1 MVISCM
7 LGLVAAT
14 RACLKD
20 SDCLTRSRPDVHS
33 MFCVNNVCQ
42 KVLPPGKHCTKPTEC
57 SSYSFFGPLACTGKC
72 KIESECE
79 YGKDD
84 NFDSMYCCRSI
95 PEGKEC
101 NPDRPAS
108 LNGCDI
114 RQSCLMGK
122 KGFYECVPDK
132 SSSWIFGVFL
142 SVSGNIGINVGI
154 NLQKKSYKQAH
165 MRLFGMNLQTF
176 YAGCF
181 TYGLGKILGYC
192 SYVFGNQSL
201 IAALSATGL
210 VSNSI
215 FAPMINEEVFT
226 WKDFCAIFFAFAGTT
241 LIVMNTAITHRM
253 YTLCE
258 LMKMYRRTETLIWFG
273 FIVLVIVV
281 LFTFIKYVEVNSN
294 WELPDESMTFLRKE
308 GVWFDEEGVVMKYT
322 MVLAYVC
329 LSSFIAS
336 FTTLS
341 VKSLGEMIDKTIAGD
356 NQFIFLTTYLFIMTL
371 AICTFFQIYWL
382 NRALR
387 HYDAL
392 LVIPMF
398 HVTWTLLSILTAGIY
413 FREFEQY
420 TSYQLDVFAAG
431 VGMIFVG
438 SFFLG
443 SRITNKTRIRTR
455 NIDTGPQ
462 KILKNQ

>member
-1 MVISCM
+1 MIIGCM
-7 LGLVAAT
+7 AGLVAAAQ
-14 RACLKD
+14 ACLKD

-33 MFCVNNVCQ
+33 MFCVDNICQ
-42 KVLPPGKHCTKPTEC
+42 KVLPPGKHCTRPTEC

-72 KIESECE
+72 KVENECE

-95 PEGKEC
+95 PQGKEC
-101 NPDRPAS
+101 NPNRPGS
-108 LNGCDI
+108 LSGCDI
-114 RQSCLMGK
+114 TQSCLMGK

-132 SSSWIFGVFL
+132 SNSWLLGVFL
-142 SVSGNIGINVGI
+142 SISGNIGINIGI
-154 NLQKKSYKQAH
+154 NLQKKSYKQSH
-165 MRLFGMNLQTF
+165 IRLFNMNLQTF

-192 SYVFGNQSL
+192 SYLFGNQSL
-201 IAALSATGL
+201 MAVLSATGL

-215 FAPMINEEVFT
+215 LAPMINEEIFT
-226 WKDFCAIFFAFAGTT
+226 WKDFSAIFFVFAGTT
-241 LIVMNTAITHRM
+241 LIVMNTATSHKV

-258 LMKMYRRTETLIWFG
+258 LLKMYTRVETLVWLG
-273 FIVLVIVV
+273 FIILVIIV
-281 LFTFIKYVEVNSN
+281 LFIFVKYVEVNSN
-294 WELPDESMTFLRKE
+294 WELPDENMIFLRRE
-308 GVWFDEEGVVMKYT
+308 GVWFDEEGTVIKYT

-341 VKSLGEMIDKTIAGD
+341 IKSLGEMIDKTVAGD
-356 NQFIFLTTYLFIMTL
+356 NQFIFLTTYCFIIIL
-371 AICTFFQIYWL
+371 ATCTFFQIYWL

-398 HVTWTLLSILTAGIY
+398 HVTWTLLSIFTAGIY

-420 TSYQLDVFAAG
+420 TRYQLSVFVCG
-431 VGMIFVG
+431 VILIFFG

-443 SRITNKTRIRTR
+443 SRITNKTYIKTKD
-455 NIDTGPQ
+455 IGMESE